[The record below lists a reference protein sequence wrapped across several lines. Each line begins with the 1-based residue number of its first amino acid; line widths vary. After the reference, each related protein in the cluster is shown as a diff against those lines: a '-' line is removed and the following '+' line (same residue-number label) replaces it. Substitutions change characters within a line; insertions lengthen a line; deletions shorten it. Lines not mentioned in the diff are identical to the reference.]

1 MLFRSHM
8 EKQQGIDVVAGYVEP
23 HARPQTAALLNG
35 LEVLPTREV
44 FYNGMILNE
53 FDIGMALK
61 RKPQLILVDELAH
74 TNAEGCRHAKR
85 YQDIKE
91 LLNAGID
98 VYTTVNVQHIE
109 SLCDTVASITEIVV
123 RERIPDSIFDNADQV
138 ELIDI
143 EPQDL
148 INRLN
153 TGNVYRQTQENQAVE
168 NFFTIENLTAL
179 REISLRRCADRV
191 NILTENTRIKN
202 HGDYHTGEHILVCLS
217 SSPSNAK
224 IIRTAAKMASA
235 FKGEFTALFVET
247 PDFSVMSE
255 ENVKRLRS
263 NIRLAEQL
271 GAKIETVYGVSHDEW
286 ELARLCGFD
295 RQHIVYNGPMKSKE
309 TFLDAVEHGAIVNIE
324 TKRELEWLKELDD
337 QVSDASKKF
346 QVGIRLNINISHVS
360 PEDADGENDNSRFGF
375 SDETNEFA
383 DAVALIAKMPNVEL
397 AGLHIHRTAHSRS
410 IRFYKQSIAFACK
423 TIEKYGL
430 KLDYLDVGGGY
441 FGIFLNK
448 PTYQEYSDAFFE
460 VLTSHGLQDLCV
472 IVEPG
477 NALVAS
483 CFAFLSEVIDVKH
496 VEEKLWFATTE
507 IGRAHV

>member
-1 MLFRSHM
+1 MKNLQTPCFILDKEEL
-8 EKQQGIDVVAGYVEP
+8 EKSVKGY
-23 HARPQTAALLNG
+23 Q
-35 LEVLPTREV
+35 
-44 FYNGMILNE
+44 
-53 FDIGMALK
+53 DALK
-61 RKPQLILVDELAH
+61 SNFKRSIVGYSVKTNSLPACMKLAGEMGAY
-74 TNAEGCRHAKR
+74 AE
-85 YQDIKE
+85 
-91 LLNAGID
+91 
-98 VYTTVNVQHIE
+98 V
-109 SLCDTVASITEIVV
+109 
-123 RERIPDSIFDNADQV
+123 
-138 ELIDI
+138 
-143 EPQDL
+143 
-148 INRLN
+148 
-153 TGNVYRQTQENQAVE
+153 
-168 NFFTIENLTAL
+168 
-179 REISLRRCADRV
+179 
-191 NILTENTRIKN
+191 
-202 HGDYHTGEHILVCLS
+202 
-217 SSPSNAK
+217 
-224 IIRTAAKMASA
+224 
-235 FKGEFTALFVET
+235 
-247 PDFSVMSE
+247 
-255 ENVKRLRS
+255 
-263 NIRLAEQL
+263 
-271 GAKIETVYGVSHDEW
+271 VSHDEW

-337 QVSDASKKF
+337 QVSDGSKKF

-383 DAVALIAKMPNVEL
+383 DAIALIAKMPNVEL

-423 TIEKYGL
+423 IIEKYGL

-441 FGIFLNK
+441 FGIFPNK

-496 VEEKLWFATTE
+496 VEEKLWFATTDGSRNDLDPFFKKSGYLSDVFYDHE
-507 IGRAHV
+507 TPVVKEQIVSGCTCLEYDRMFTLTDKPILSVGDRIYYRNVGAYTMCLSPMFIRYIPNIYLKNKGDYTLVREKWTAKEHAMKNIF